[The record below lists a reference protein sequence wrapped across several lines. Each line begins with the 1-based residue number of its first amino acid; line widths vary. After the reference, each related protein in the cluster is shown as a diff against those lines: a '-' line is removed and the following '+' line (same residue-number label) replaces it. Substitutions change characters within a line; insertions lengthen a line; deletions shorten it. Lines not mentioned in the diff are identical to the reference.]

1 VGKFNESYYAVS
13 VREWEDEKIP
23 FTLRVSIFTWVSIV
37 AIPAY
42 SVGTA
47 LKIEG
52 WTQWGALIQVS
63 FLIVGLFVIMTEVNE
78 NVRYVRHQ
86 LSVHRGA
93 FKATAEEFRKYK
105 HPEGVTL
112 FEALDTLE
120 RNWW

>member
-1 VGKFNESYYAVS
+1 M
-13 VREWEDEKIP
+13 
-23 FTLRVSIFTWVSIV
+23 FTWGWIV

-42 SVGTA
+42 SAGTA

-52 WTQWGALIQVS
+52 WTQWGALILVS
-63 FLIVGLFVIMTEVNE
+63 LLVVLLFTTLTEVNE

-86 LSVHRGA
+86 LMVHREA
-93 FKATAEEFRKYK
+93 FKETAKEFRKYK

-120 RNWW
+120 RNWR